1 MFHSRF
7 VIKLTMNPEDLLPAK
22 TEVPLNSLDLDYWD
36 KRWQDGK
43 TGWHKTEANDML
55 VMYHGHYKEEGT
67 VLFPMCGKTVDMK
80 YLYEGGFS
88 VVGVEYSKQPVE
100 EFLSENDIKFVV
112 SKNGAYDTYKS
123 EDGKI
128 TIHCGDFFQAKPEIV
143 GKIDGIWDRGALVAM
158 NPCDRS
164 KYAEII
170 LSLMDKDTVYLIAG
184 LSYDQNCHGGPPF
197 SVPMETVEELY
208 GSTCEIEILLEAP
221 NESSMKRFKLD
232 WWLDTLY
239 KLNLKK

>member
-1 MFHSRF
+1 
-7 VIKLTMNPEDLLPAK
+7 
-22 TEVPLNSLDLDYWD
+22 
-36 KRWQDGK
+36 
-43 TGWHKTEANDML
+43 ML

-67 VLFPMCGKTVDMK
+67 VLFPMCGKSVDMK
-80 YLYEGGFS
+80 YMHDGGFN

-100 EFLSENDIKFVV
+100 EFFSENDIKFVV

-128 TIHCGDFFQAKPEIV
+128 TIHCGDFFQVKPEIV

-158 NPCDRS
+158 NPSDRS
-164 KYAEII
+164 KYSATI
-170 LSLMDKDTVYLIAG
+170 LNLMDKDTVYLIAG

-221 NESSMKRFKLD
+221 NESSMKKFKLD

>member
-7 VIKLTMNPEDLLPAK
+7 VIKLTMNPEDPLPTK

-67 VLFPMCGKTVDMK
+67 VLFPMCGKSVDMK
-80 YLYEGGFS
+80 YMHDGGFN

-100 EFLSENDIKFVV
+100 EFFSENDIKFVV

-128 TIHCGDFFQAKPEIV
+128 TIHCGDFFQVKPEIV

-158 NPCDRS
+158 NPSDRS
-164 KYAEII
+164 KYSATI
-170 LSLMDKDTVYLIAG
+170 LNLMDKDTVYLIAG
-184 LSYDQNCHGGPPF
+184 LSYDQKCHGGPPF

-208 GSTCEIEILLEAP
+208 GSTCEIETLLEAP
-221 NESSMKRFKLD
+221 NEYSMKKFKLD

-239 KLNLKK
+239 KLNLKE